1 MVQSNR
7 PGPCLPV
14 SSTRRAIS
22 VAMESVLCCWSM
34 SSGGGEVS
42 RSGVVGVGE
51 GVILSCLWCVA
62 W

>member
-1 MVQSNR
+1 
-7 PGPCLPV
+7 V

-22 VAMESVLCCWSM
+22 VVMESVLCFWSM
-34 SSGGGEVS
+34 CFGGGEVS
-42 RSGVVGVGE
+42 RSGVMGVRE